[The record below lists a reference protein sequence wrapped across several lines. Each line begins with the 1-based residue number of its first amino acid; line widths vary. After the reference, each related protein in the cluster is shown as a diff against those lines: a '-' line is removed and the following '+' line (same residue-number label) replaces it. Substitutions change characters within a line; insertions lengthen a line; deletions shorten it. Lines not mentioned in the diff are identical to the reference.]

1 MSIESLSFADVLPDP
16 DLLDQ
21 ARQNLKPPIR
31 TEPTWPAVVAA
42 AFFAFAALGFAAAS
56 IMAPPLKLIPAA
68 RSGVR

>member
-1 MSIESLSFADVLPDP
+1 MPIESLSLADALPSL

-21 ARQNLKPPIR
+21 ARAKLSPPVYAER
-31 TEPTWPAVVAA
+31 SWPAVAAA
-42 AFFAFAALGFAAAS
+42 AFFAVTALGFATAA